1 MPKKKTIEELEAE
14 KAGWEEK
21 LKQINH
27 REARI
32 NNRIRHLYEID
43 RKKRTHYLCTRMGYI
58 EHCIPALKD
67 LTEPE
72 FYDLFDTL
80 LNLPEVRE
88 MIEKAVSNHTG
99 EGGA

>member
-1 MPKKKTIEELEAE
+1 MPKKKTIAELEAE

-21 LKQINH
+21 LKQLDH

-32 NNRIRHLYEID
+32 NNRIQHLNEVD
-43 RKKRTHYLCTRMGYI
+43 RKKRTHHLCTCMGYI
-58 EHCIPALKD
+58 EHCVPELKE
-67 LTEPE
+67 LTESE

-80 LNLPEVRE
+80 LNLPDVKEL
-88 MIEKAVSNHTG
+88 IEKAVRSHTG

>member
-1 MPKKKTIEELEAE
+1 MSKKKTIEELEAE

-21 LKQINH
+21 LKQLAH

-32 NNRIRHLYEID
+32 NNRIRHLNEAD
-43 RKKRTHYLCTRMGYI
+43 RKKRTRHLCTRMGYI
-58 EHCIPALKD
+58 EHCVPSLKD

-80 LNLPEVRE
+80 LNLPDVKEL
-88 MIEKAVSNHTG
+88 IEQALRSHSG
-99 EGGA
+99 EGGV

>member
-1 MPKKKTIEELEAE
+1 LPKKKTIEELKAE

-21 LKQINH
+21 LKQIEH

-32 NNRIRHLYEID
+32 NNRIRHLNEAD
-43 RKKRTHYLCTRMGYI
+43 RKKRTHHLCTRMGYI
-58 EHCIPALKD
+58 EHCVPELKD
-67 LTEPE
+67 LTEAE

-80 LNLPEVRE
+80 LNLPDVKKQIEQAVR
-88 MIEKAVSNHTG
+88 SHSD

>member
-1 MPKKKTIEELEAE
+1 MPKKKTIEELETE
-14 KAGWEEK
+14 KARWEEK
-21 LKQINH
+21 LKQIDH

-32 NNRIRHLYEID
+32 SNRIRHLYEVD
-43 RKKRTHYLCTRMGYI
+43 RKKRTHHLCTRMGYI

>member
-21 LKQINH
+21 LKQIEQ

-32 NNRIRHLYEID
+32 NNRIRHLNEVD
-43 RKKRTHYLCTRMGYI
+43 RKKRTHHLCTRMGYI
-58 EHCIPALKD
+58 EYCVPELKE

-80 LNLPEVRE
+80 LNLPDVKERIEQAVR
-88 MIEKAVSNHTG
+88 SHSG

>member
-1 MPKKKTIEELEAE
+1 MPKKKTIEELKAE

-21 LKQINH
+21 LKQIEH

-32 NNRIRHLYEID
+32 NNRIRHLNEAD
-43 RKKRTHYLCTRMGYI
+43 RKKRTHHLCTRMGYI
-58 EHCIPALKD
+58 EHCVPELKD
-67 LTEPE
+67 LTEAE

-80 LNLPEVRE
+80 LNLPDVKRQIEQAVR
-88 MIEKAVSNHTG
+88 SHSD